1 MLKDRIETKK
11 SIKND
16 TKKQLKLTHQTRGL
30 IHELGIT
37 S

>member
-1 MLKDRIETKK
+1 MLNDRIETKK

-16 TKKQLKLTHQTRGL
+16 KKKQLKLTHQTRDL
-30 IHELGIT
+30 THELGIT